1 MAGKKDK
8 EEATPKEKGE
18 WKVNLVVINEEQPPK
33 KVLVRGEETLDLYAA
48 LAKSLNNDERMMEA
62 LLS

>member
-1 MAGKKDK
+1 MVAKK
-8 EEATPKEKGE
+8 EEVKAPKEKDE
-18 WKVNLVVINEEQPPK
+18 WKVNLVITNEEQPPK

-48 LAKSLNNDERMMEA
+48 LAKSLNNDERIMEA